1 MCGPARSAA
10 TSIFMIVSYNN
21 PVTVYKSDP
30 SAFGGGHIRCS
41 VIREIGIYV
50 SSVIVNIPFY
60 LLLYHA
66 WLIGDPRLYNGQCPA
81 CQFACNLYNDS
92 FRVLGQMFSVIG
104 LHNGV
109 CAYGLP

>member
-30 SAFGGGHIRCS
+30 STFGGGHIRCF

-60 LLLYHA
+60 SFIVSLLADRGSPFL
-66 WLIGDPRLYNGQCPA
+66 
-81 CQFACNLYNDS
+81 
-92 FRVLGQMFSVIG
+92 
-104 LHNGV
+104 
-109 CAYGLP
+109 